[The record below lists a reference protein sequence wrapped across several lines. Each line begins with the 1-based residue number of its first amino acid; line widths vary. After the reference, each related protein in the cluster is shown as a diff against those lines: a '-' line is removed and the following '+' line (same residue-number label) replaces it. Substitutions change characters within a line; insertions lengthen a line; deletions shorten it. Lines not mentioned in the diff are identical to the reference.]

1 MDAAVGI
8 LIGLV
13 AGTISGMF
21 GVGGGTVTIPAM
33 VLILSVEQHTAQGVA
48 LAAMMGTATAGALVH
63 HRQQNIDFKVAIWI
77 APTAIGFSLL
87 GAWVAG
93 VISADW
99 LTRVFAVTLL
109 IVGGRMLFL
118 RQGGRSVST
127 G

>member
-1 MDAAVGI
+1 MDAAVGV

-33 VLILSVEQHTAQGVA
+33 VLLLSVEQHTAQGVA
-48 LAAMMGTATAGALVH
+48 LGAMLVTATAGALTH
-63 HRQQNIDFKVAIWI
+63 YRQRNIDLKVAIWI
-77 APTAIGFSLL
+77 APTAVGFSLL
-87 GAWVAG
+87 GAWLAG

-99 LTRVFAVTLL
+99 LTRVFGAALL
-109 IVGGRMLFL
+109 VIGGRMLFL
-118 RQGGRSVST
+118 SRGGRSVST